1 MSKPRR
7 ALWSELPAS
16 SRYPIAVLSVAIAI
30 AGAEIL
36 TRLLHTEPIASSL
49 LCAVIFAAWLG
60 LGPGL
65 LALALSLLAF
75 HYYLSPPINSFGFK
89 YNLFAV
95 DIAELPRLALFS
107 ITSLFVTFISSAQR
121 SAKEA
126 ALQAEANAARAERE
140 IRLVTDTI
148 PALVWRAFPDG
159 AVEYFN
165 QRWLAYTGLTLEQ
178 ARGWGFIDAYHPE
191 DRASIRNLTSLSTPH
206 GASASDLKTEVRLR
220 GVDGKYRWFLG
231 RAVALRDEV
240 GNVVRWYG
248 TSIDIEDRKRA
259 EDALRRN
266 EAYLA
271 EAQRLSVTGSFGW
284 RVSNGDIV
292 WSDETHRIFGLDR
305 EVKPTM
311 DLVLQRIHPDD
322 RELVRHEINRV
333 AEGNSDFDF
342 EHRLL
347 MPNGLVKYVHVR
359 SHRVEGESGDEEIF
373 GAVMDIT
380 SARGAQEALHAAQ
393 AELARVTRLTTLG
406 EIGASIA
413 HEVNQPLGAIVNNA
427 SAALRWLSRQPPNT
441 EKVRRALTRI
451 IDNGNRAGE
460 VIRSIR
466 ALSNKADPRR
476 EPLDIN
482 EVINE
487 VIALV
492 RRELLS
498 HRISLR
504 TELAPALP
512 AVFAD
517 RVQMQQ
523 VIINLVI
530 NGIEAM
536 EAVMD
541 RPHELVIRSC
551 QDESDQVSITVK
563 DSGVGIAAE
572 TADRLFGAF
581 VTTKSNGMGMGLSI
595 CRSIIQA
602 HGGRIWIEPNLR
614 EGAALHFTLP
624 LHPDGSNTVV
634 EVPSSS
640 HIRHARSCSAP
651 RSSAP
656 ARPRRPLA
664 WHR

>member
-7 ALWSELPAS
+7 SLWSEPSAI
-16 SRYPIAVLSVAIAI
+16 SRYAIAVLSVAIAMVV
-30 AGAEIL
+30 AEIL
-36 TRLLHTEPIASSL
+36 TRLLQTEPIASSL
-49 LCAVIFAAWLG
+49 LCAVIFAAWFG
-60 LGPGL
+60 VGPGL
-65 LALALSLLAF
+65 LAIALSLFAF
-75 HYYLSPPINSFGFK
+75 HYYLLPPINSFGFK

-95 DIAELPRLALFS
+95 DLAELPRLALFS
-107 ITSLFVTFISSAQR
+107 ITSLFVNSVTSAQR
-121 SAKEA
+121 GAKEA
-126 ALQAEANAARAERE
+126 ALQAEAKAARAERE

-165 QRWLAYTGLTLEQ
+165 QRWLAYTGLTFEQ

-191 DRASIRNLTSLSTPH
+191 DRASVRNLTSLGTRH
-206 GASASDLKTEVRLR
+206 GASANDLKTEARLR

-231 RAVALRDEV
+231 GAVALRDEA
-240 GNVVRWYG
+240 GHIVRWYG

-292 WSDETHRIFGLDR
+292 WTDETHRIFGLDR
-305 EVKPTM
+305 AIKPTI
-311 DLVLQRIHPDD
+311 DLVLQRVHPDD
-322 RELVRHEINRV
+322 RELVRHEVNRV
-333 AEGNSDFDF
+333 AEGNGDFNI

-347 MPNGLVKYVHVR
+347 MPNGLVKYLHVR
-359 SHRVEGESGDEEIF
+359 SHRVESESGDEEIF

-380 SARGAQEALHAAQ
+380 SARGAQEALHTAQ

-413 HEVNQPLGAIVNNA
+413 HEVNQPLAAIVTNA
-427 SAALRWLSRQPPNT
+427 QACLRWLDRATPNLD
-441 EKVRRALTRI
+441 EARRAVQRI
-451 IDNGNRAGE
+451 ADNGNRAGE

-466 ALSNKADPRR
+466 ALSNKADPQRA
-476 EPLDIN
+476 PLDIN
-482 EVINE
+482 DVINE

-492 RRELLS
+492 RLELLS

-504 TELAPALP
+504 TELAPVLP
-512 AVFAD
+512 AVLAD

-536 EAVMD
+536 EALID

-551 QDESDQVSITVK
+551 QDEADQVSITVK
-563 DSGVGIAAE
+563 DSGVGITAE
-572 TADRLFGAF
+572 NADRLFGAF

-602 HGGRIWIEPNLR
+602 HGGHIWIEPNLT
-614 EGAALHFTLP
+614 EGAAFHFTLP
-624 LHPDGSNTVV
+624 LHQVDAS
-634 EVPSSS
+634 
-640 HIRHARSCSAP
+640 
-651 RSSAP
+651 
-656 ARPRRPLA
+656 
-664 WHR
+664 